1 MNFLI
6 FFMNSLET
14 AKKVH
19 TFCELLLT
27 MFDNF
32 QLFCAYSMR
41 IRVFLN
47 EKFTKILPAALT
59 MLKIKSFWVSKD
71 FSLRSSEIFLLKCH
85 KTCFLLLIRSKVHIF
100 T

>member
-1 MNFLI
+1 MGGGFKMNFLI

-32 QLFCAYSMR
+32 QLFCAYFMT

-59 MLKIKSFWVSKD
+59 MLKIKSFWVSKGL
-71 FSLRSSEIFLLKCH
+71 FHTFIGNLSLKIS
-85 KTCFLLLIRSKVHIF
+85 
-100 T
+100 